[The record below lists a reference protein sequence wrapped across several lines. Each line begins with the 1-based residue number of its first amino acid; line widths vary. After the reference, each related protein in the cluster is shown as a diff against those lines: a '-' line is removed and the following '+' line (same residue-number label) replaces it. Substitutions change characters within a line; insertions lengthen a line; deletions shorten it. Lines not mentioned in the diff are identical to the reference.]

1 LVQSTRTN
9 SLSNLSLTRTLP
21 EGNHTGIFSSG
32 INAAVWL
39 AQSTLTGNAISFDA
53 DHGGVVDSY
62 GDNYIDMSNGVPVGT
77 LTTVGKE

>member
-1 LVQSTRTN
+1 MVQSTRTN

-32 INAAVWL
+32 INAAVLL

-53 DHGGVVDSY
+53 DHGEVVDRY
-62 GDNYIDMSNGVPVGT
+62 NYIDMSNGAPVGT
-77 LTTVGKE
+77 LTTVGKK